1 MSTCKLS
8 TKCSEII
15 DFSQEIRPTIH
26 RICKI
31 FIFNCNSDKICLKK
45 MKSCGN
51 NIEKQHAD
59 HITKIYQTG
68 KKEVSKTKNRQM
80 NGKKCKWDFQCVRAR
95 RLYMHSVWYNCHIFF
110 PSCHHDSPL
119 VGFFFCLFHGVR
131 NGWQFSFDFFFH
143 FYFLT
148 ISPAFSLCQ
157 TFKPL
162 SVCLALI
169 FNTFATPQSAFFSHQ
184 NNSIDC
190 WYRPIYAAIDM
201 VFSKK
206 ERNIFIANLNF
217 GGI

>member
-8 TKCSEII
+8 TKCPEII
-15 DFSQEIRPTIH
+15 DFSHEIRPTIH
-26 RICKI
+26 RNCKV
-31 FIFNCNSDKICLKK
+31 FIFNCDSDKIIAKK

-95 RLYMHSVWYNCHIFF
+95 RLYMRVRYDTIATDFF

-157 TFKPL
+157 TVNPL
-162 SVCLALI
+162 CLSRSYFQHIRYSTKRIFFTSKQFNRLLI
-169 FNTFATPQSAFFSHQ
+169 PANPH
-184 NNSIDC
+184 
-190 WYRPIYAAIDM
+190 IDM
-201 VFSKK
+201 VLSRKKTQYFYCDSKF
-206 ERNIFIANLNF
+206 RF
-217 GGI
+217 